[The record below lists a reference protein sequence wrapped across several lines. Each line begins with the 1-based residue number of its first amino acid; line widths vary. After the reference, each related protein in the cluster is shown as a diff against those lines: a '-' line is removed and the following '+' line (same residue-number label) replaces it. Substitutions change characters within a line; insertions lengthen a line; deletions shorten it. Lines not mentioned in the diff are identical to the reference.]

1 MSMRPT
7 SVAAPVAMTTG
18 RKVRLETSGRRISI
32 ANRTPPSGVLKV
44 AAMPAP
50 APADRRVIF
59 CPVESPIACENADPS
74 AEPIWMIGP
83 SRPTD
88 APEPIDSAEASDL
101 MTATTPR
108 MSPRL

>member
-1 MSMRPT
+1 M
-7 SVAAPVAMTTG
+7 
-18 RKVRLETSGRRISI
+18 

-50 APADRRVIF
+50 APADSSVIV
-59 CPVESPIACENADPS
+59 CPVESPIAFENDDPS

-83 SRPTD
+83 SRPTE
-88 APEPIDSAEASDL
+88 APEPIESAEASDL

-108 MSPRL
+108 ISPRL